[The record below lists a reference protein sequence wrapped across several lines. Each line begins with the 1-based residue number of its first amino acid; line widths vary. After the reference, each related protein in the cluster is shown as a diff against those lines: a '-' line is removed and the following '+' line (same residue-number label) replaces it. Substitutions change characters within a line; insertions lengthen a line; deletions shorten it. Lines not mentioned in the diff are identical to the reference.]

1 MIKSANEFIRLR
13 KSEIEEEYHRATN
26 DTADISTWTEIIE
39 KHPDFKQWVVH
50 NKTVPMEILE
60 ILTLDSDPNVRGAV
74 ARKRKMDDKIFRA
87 LSKDKDENTKLSKAK
102 LKQIDTIDSNWLTTQ
117 LKEVLERRGV

>member
-13 KSEIEEEYHRATN
+13 TNEIEQEYHRATN
-26 DTADISTWTEIIE
+26 DTADISIWTEIIE
-39 KHPDFKQWVVH
+39 KHPDFKQWVVQ

-74 ARKRKMDDKIFRA
+74 ARKRKMNDKYSEVCQRIR
-87 LSKDKDENTKLSKAK
+87 TKM
-102 LKQIDTIDSNWLTTQ
+102 
-117 LKEVLERRGV
+117 